1 MDEKEEDKSAES
13 RDQHIKYY
21 RSLNEMI
28 SKMRNEV
35 NVAKDEAV
43 KKHLDNRIDALNK
56 DKKRIEQMFP
66 EIDWDEASWTDL

>member
-43 KKHLDNRIDALNK
+43 KN
-56 DKKRIEQMFP
+56 
-66 EIDWDEASWTDL
+66 T